1 VRQNHYGYILHRIR
15 EEKQN
20 NPHSCHFL
28 RETFHQHFPGGGN
41 GVYQKPAKVQEQSN
55 HSEDQVCINEAHY
68 NPGDLNATLLDP
80 FPEVPVLNYS
90 TLDQGAGRFHSG
102 NIKIFIDCS
111 HWCWST
117 RFYDPLWYLFLGALR
132 ETCPWR

>member
-1 VRQNHYGYILHRIR
+1 MLHRIR

-28 RETFHQHFPGGGN
+28 RETFHQHSPGGGT
-41 GVYQKPAKVQEQSN
+41 GVFVKPTKQPSN
-55 HSEDQVCINEAHY
+55 HSEDQVCIDKAHY
-68 NPGDLNATLLDP
+68 NPDDLNATMLEP
-80 FPEVPVLNYS
+80 FPMVAVLNYS
-90 TLDQGAGRFHSG
+90 TLDKGAGRFHSG
-102 NIKIFIDCS
+102 NGKNPKKFPNCT

-132 ETCPWR
+132 ETCPRR